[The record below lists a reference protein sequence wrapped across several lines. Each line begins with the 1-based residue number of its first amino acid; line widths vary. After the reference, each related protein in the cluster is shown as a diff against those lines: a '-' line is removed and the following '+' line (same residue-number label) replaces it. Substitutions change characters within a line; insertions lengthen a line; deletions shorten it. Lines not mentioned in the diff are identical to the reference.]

1 MTLDVKKAYSTTMT
15 SRCTAAREM
24 YRMGT
29 KPQKKKAHRHTCS
42 RRFHPCSYLN
52 VLWGLADPADVEH

>member
-29 KPQKKKAHRHTCS
+29 KPHKKKAHRHTCS
-42 RRFHPCSYLN
+42 RDEHQGLCSSL
-52 VLWGLADPADVEH
+52 VASLAGPADVHH